1 MYVLYHNTSTVDKT
15 TKTHYIKPKYFF
27 LQFTKKVPKNHIRK
41 SKLGLEKKTQQ
52 IFAEKLKTSQN
63 VFDHYLPTIIN
74 ERVDLRK
81 ILISRCYS
89 FF

>member
-15 TKTHYIKPKYFF
+15 TKTHYINQNISFYNSHE
-27 LQFTKKVPKNHIRK
+27 VPKNHIRK
-41 SKLGLEKKTQQ
+41 SKLGLKKPQQ
-52 IFAEKLKTSQN
+52 IFAVKLKMSQN
-63 VFDHYLPTIIN
+63 AFYHFLPTIIN
-74 ERVDLRK
+74 EQVDMRK

>member
-15 TKTHYIKPKYFF
+15 TKTHYINQNISFYNSHE
-27 LQFTKKVPKNHIRK
+27 VPKNHIRK
-41 SKLGLEKKTQQ
+41 SKLGLKKNEQ
-52 IFAEKLKTSQN
+52 IFAVKLKMSQN
-63 VFDHYLPTIIN
+63 VFYHFLPTIVN

>member
-15 TKTHYIKPKYFF
+15 TKTHYINQNISFYNSHE
-27 LQFTKKVPKNHIRK
+27 VPKSHIRK
-41 SKLGLEKKTQQ
+41 SKLGLKKQQQ
-52 IFAEKLKTSQN
+52 IFEVKLKMSQN

-74 ERVDLRK
+74 ERADLRK
-81 ILISRCYS
+81 ILISRCYL

>member
-15 TKTHYIKPKYFF
+15 TKIHYINQNISFYNSHE
-27 LQFTKKVPKNHIRK
+27 VPKNHIRK
-41 SKLGLEKKTQQ
+41 SKLGLKKPQQ
-52 IFAEKLKTSQN
+52 IFAVKLKMSQN

>member
-15 TKTHYIKPKYFF
+15 TKTHYINQNISFYNPHE
-27 LQFTKKVPKNHIRK
+27 VPKNHIRK
-41 SKLGLEKKTQQ
+41 SKLGLKKTQQ
-52 IFAEKLKTSQN
+52 IFAVKLKMSQN
-63 VFDHYLPTIIN
+63 VFYHFLPTIIN
-74 ERVDLRK
+74 EQVDMRK

>member
-1 MYVLYHNTSTVDKT
+1 MYVLYRNTSTVDKT
-15 TKTHYIKPKYFF
+15 TKTHSINQNISFYNSHE
-27 LQFTKKVPKNHIRK
+27 VPKSHIRK
-41 SKLGLEKKTQQ
+41 SKLGLKKKQQ
-52 IFAEKLKTSQN
+52 IFEVKLKMSQN

-74 ERVDLRK
+74 ERADLRK

>member
-15 TKTHYIKPKYFF
+15 TKTHYINQNISFYNSHE
-27 LQFTKKVPKNHIRK
+27 VPKNHIRK
-41 SKLGLEKKTQQ
+41 SNLGLKKTQQ
-52 IFAEKLKTSQN
+52 IFAVKLKMSQN
-63 VFDHYLPTIIN
+63 VFYHYLPTIFN
-74 ERVDLRK
+74 ERADLRK

>member
-1 MYVLYHNTSTVDKT
+1 MYVLYRNTSTVDKT
-15 TKTHYIKPKYFF
+15 TKTHYINQNISFYNSHE
-27 LQFTKKVPKNHIRK
+27 VPKNHIRK
-41 SKLGLEKKTQQ
+41 SKLGFKKKTQQ
-52 IFAEKLKTSQN
+52 IFAVNLKMSQN

>member
-1 MYVLYHNTSTVDKT
+1 MYVLYRNTSTVDKT
-15 TKTHYIKPKYFF
+15 TKTHYINQNISFYNPHE
-27 LQFTKKVPKNHIRK
+27 VPKNHIRK
-41 SKLGLEKKTQQ
+41 SKLGLKKKQQQ
-52 IFAEKLKTSQN
+52 IFAVKLKMSQN